1 MPVWVLATNLDM
13 ISCEYH
19 MITHP
24 DHMTYSIS
32 RDLRCANSALSI
44 PGRTTRER
52 ERVWWRLVDG
62 QLTLILL
69 EEVGV
74 SEM

>member
-19 MITHP
+19 MTTHP

-32 RDLRCANSALSI
+32 RDLRCANSALPI

-52 ERVWWRLVDG
+52 ESLVEAG
-62 QLTLILL
+62 GWMAHSHLAGGGGG
-69 EEVGV
+69 E
-74 SEM
+74 